1 MAGHIV
7 LVSCL
12 LAICLPIIC
21 VQSTRF
27 DNVEEAHAENKAET
41 RSAILRRGPLSP
53 QAEELRRNSRSQTEA
68 DIDTIRTET
77 SQKQGNLEEVTKPAV
92 ARKEPIRAL
101 ESMIQGHACAK
112 GEAS

>member
-41 RSAILRRGPLSP
+41 RSAILRRGSLSP
-53 QAEELRRNSRSQTEA
+53 QAEALRRYSRSQSEA

-77 SQKQGNLEEVTKPAV
+77 SQKQGILEGSTEAAIGREDISTP
-92 ARKEPIRAL
+92 
-101 ESMIQGHACAK
+101 ESMIQEDACAK
-112 GEAS
+112 GEAL